1 MSIHILSANGLV
13 QDLAANRVTPQ
24 QQAVYL
30 ILNFCVWI
38 VPSYLYLF
46 PAPTTTEVQSFFWSA
61 WLIEMFLL
69 VLICI
74 TGVNL
79 CLRKCRVDP
88 RKNFLVDF
96 NCLSIPV
103 TITTLIVIWGVFHLF
118 TTLPA
123 WLLVQ
128 GTVANDSLWWLP
140 WLQSSRIYDVMR
152 LLASVGVVFIMF
164 LRIGEHMERLSRIRE
179 SANLGV
185 QATPASGRA

>member
-152 LLASVGVVFIMF
+152 LLASVGVVFITF
-164 LRIGEHMERLSRIRE
+164 LRIGEQMERLSRIRE
-179 SANLGV
+179 SANFSS
-185 QATPASGRA
+185 SGRESA